1 MALYRDFFGAVL
13 PAMLAFTLSG
23 VYSIADGFFV
33 GNALGDAALAAIN
46 VAYPVTAL
54 LLSVG
59 TGLGM
64 GSAVQYAIAAGG
76 GDESGLER
84 ALGLPL
90 LLLPLAGLLL
100 TPLILACSP
109 AVLILL
115 GASGEIH
122 ALGEAYLRCIAMGAV
137 FQVAGTGLVPVIRN
151 LGGSLAATAAM
162 GAGFLANIAL
172 DWLLVWRLSLGMSG
186 AAWATVAGQGV
197 SLGICVL
204 FLLLR
209 RPKARWD
216 RESLPLIGKVLRV
229 GLSPFGLSFS
239 ANFTLILVNR
249 SAAAAGGSFAVM
261 CYAPVSYVTYVVTM
275 LFQGVGDRSQPLIS
289 LAHGRGDAMRVRRL
303 FRLACLFSAAVGAA
317 CMAGV
322 FLTRGWVGILFG
334 ASDAVA
340 RSVRDILPLFLLGF
354 LPLSFA
360 REATSFF
367 YATEKNTAAY
377 LLIYG
382 EPLCLFLLLLFL
394 PAACGIT
401 GTWLSVPLSQLLT
414 GIFAAYLYRR
424 ISAGEASVQ

>member
-1 MALYRDFFGAVL
+1 MALCKDFFGAVL

-33 GNALGDAALAAIN
+33 GNALGDEALAAIN

-54 LLSVG
+54 LLSTG

-64 GSAVQYAIAAGG
+64 GSAVRYAISAGG
-76 GDESGLER
+76 GDEAGRRR

-100 TPLILACSP
+100 TPFILFLAP
-109 AVLILL
+109 AVLTAF
-115 GASGEIH
+115 GASGNIL
-122 ALGEAYLRCIAMGAV
+122 ALGEAYLRCIALGAV
-137 FQVAGTGLVPVIRN
+137 LQVAGTGLVPVIRN
-151 LGGSLAATAAM
+151 LGGSLTATAAM

-197 SLGICVL
+197 SLGICLVFL
-204 FLLLR
+204 FLR
-209 RPKARWD
+209 RPGVCWD
-216 RESLPLIGKVLRV
+216 RESLPLMGKVLRT

-239 ANFTLILVNR
+239 ANFTLILINR
-249 SAAAAGGSFAVM
+249 SAAVTGGSFAVM
-261 CYAPVSYVTYVVTM
+261 CYAPVSYITYVVTM
-275 LFQGVGDRSQPLIS
+275 LFQGVGDGSQPLLS
-289 LAHGRGDAMRVRRL
+289 LAYGRGDGERVRRL
-303 FRLACLFSAAVGAA
+303 FRLSCLFAAAVGAA

-322 FLTRGWVGILFG
+322 FLARGRAAALFG
-334 ASDAVA
+334 ASDTVA
-340 RSVRDILPLFLLGF
+340 RSVRDILPVFLLGF

-360 REATSFF
+360 REVTSFF

-394 PAACGIT
+394 PAVCGIT
-401 GTWLSVPLSQLLT
+401 GTWLAVPVSQLLT
-414 GIFAAYLYRR
+414 GCAAAYLYRR
-424 ISAGEASVQ
+424 TASAQ